1 MKHYLTIVILS
12 LLSGCGPLIPIP
24 GESPKRFNLSAIS
37 AEQRAQPS
45 PLQLIV
51 DIPTTS
57 VFLDTQRVAVV
68 PAPQQIDYFANMEW
82 AERLQLV
89 VQESLTYSLQNLN
102 LFRTVTR
109 QNDGIIPDRQLKI
122 NIRKFQVNLGL
133 KPIAEAEYY
142 VQLINVVSRDEVAR
156 HTFTTS
162 IPITIESTPSAED
175 IAAALDQAN
184 KNIIS
189 DIADWLRK
197 HL

>member
-1 MKHYLTIVILS
+1 MKRSLIIVILS
-12 LLSGCGPLIPIP
+12 VLSGCGPLIPIP
-24 GESPKRFNLSAIS
+24 GESPKRFNLSAIPV
-37 AEQRAQPS
+37 EQRAQPS

-89 VQESLTYSLQNLN
+89 VQESVTYSLQNLN
-102 LFRTVTR
+102 LFRAVTR

-122 NIRKFQVNLGL
+122 NIRKFQVNLCTQ
-133 KPIAEAEYY
+133 PIAEAEYY
-142 VQLINVVSRDEVAR
+142 VQLINVISRDEVAR
-156 HTFTTS
+156 YTFTTS
-162 IPITIESTPSAED
+162 IPMSAESTPSAED

-184 KNIIS
+184 KNIIGE
-189 DIADWLRK
+189 IADWLK
-197 HL
+197 KYL

>member
-37 AEQRAQPS
+37 AEQRAQSS

-89 VQESLTYSLQNLN
+89 VQESVTYSLQNLN

-162 IPITIESTPSAED
+162 IPITTESTPSAED

-184 KNIIS
+184 KNITS